1 MKLQRSTVEYLKLTI
16 KNCILRDTSK
26 KPELFSSKSLVIM
39 TKFVAI
45 YATFHIV
52 TVLAKTY
59 FDAQATEPTVLDEYQ
74 IPIFVVAGLHL
85 LMLFICVIMIL
96 TKKYYW
102 IATIACIALSL
113 YTRFFFEDIVAFIN
127 S

>member
-1 MKLQRSTVEYLKLTI
+1 
-16 KNCILRDTSK
+16 
-26 KPELFSSKSLVIM
+26 M

-45 YATFHIV
+45 YAAFHII
-52 TVLAKTY
+52 TVIAKTF

-85 LMLFICVIMIL
+85 FMLCICLIMIL
-96 TKKYYW
+96 TKKYFW
-102 IATIACIALSL
+102 IVTVACIALSL